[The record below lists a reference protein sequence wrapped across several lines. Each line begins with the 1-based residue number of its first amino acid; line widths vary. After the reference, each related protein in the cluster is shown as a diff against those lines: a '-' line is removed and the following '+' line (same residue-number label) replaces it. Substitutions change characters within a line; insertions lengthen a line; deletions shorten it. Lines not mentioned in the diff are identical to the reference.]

1 MSLWNLKRKDV
12 LLVTEPSK
20 IRKRRIYTEEEYDL
34 KCGVAAK
41 KAKVVM
47 DDIEAQLAQLESL
60 DSDTEETKPSKF
72 VDETTFKNQI
82 TLQNKVEKMQESDD
96 EEFTGFTKVSLRIF
110 NIFDRELCQDVHK
123 VT

>member
-12 LLVTEPSK
+12 VLVTEPSK
-20 IRKRRIYTEEEYDL
+20 IRKRRIYTEDEYDL

-60 DSDTEETKPSKF
+60 DSDTEENKPSKL
-72 VDETTFKNQI
+72 VNEIQTTFKNQI
-82 TLQNKVEKMQESDD
+82 TQQNKVEPMQESDD
-96 EEFTGFTKVSLRIF
+96 EEFIGFTKVISRFCF
-110 NIFDRELCQDVHK
+110 NLGCK
-123 VT
+123 